1 MKITLLLILVVTLM
15 AFGCAKQDEVYNLA
29 EGTPAY
35 QLALDLSDTI
45 PSLNP
50 ETDFIIVSTK
60 KYKISAAQVIQAIQD
75 NMGNQAAQL
84 KGMDPEQLK
93 SIIIQNAERMAERD
107 LLLKAAS
114 DAGTQIEPGDLES
127 ALSDQYTR
135 VGGEEQFLQMLSQ
148 AGVSMDHVLEN
159 IETDL
164 IIQTYLDSFLEEL
177 SQVSESEIQQAYEAD
192 QTASVRHILLLTQG
206 KTEEEKNEIRKA
218 MEDIL
223 ARARAGEDFAEL
235 ARQHTEDPGSKESGG
250 LYEDFSRGR
259 MVKPFEDAAFSVPV
273 GDISDIVETQYG
285 FHVLQIVDR
294 KKETR
299 PFEEVRDELESQLR
313 QGKQGT
319 AVQDYIDGMKKDA
332 GFEVHDL

>member
-45 PSLNP
+45 PSLDP